1 MNIKNLNNDIQQN
14 KIALTL
20 NNINEK
26 IILNNSFKNNLE
38 ITNYNNNENQLI
50 KINEKT
56 NEYSYSDFF
65 NKSDNNSGRKF
76 LTNNKIIL
84 DKLNNNNN
92 KIKKKFFNKLNSQ
105 HDSKKSEENIS
116 QISKVT
122 KKNENQNNIYYYIN
136 KFNKEIG
143 EEYLLCF
150 FCNNLF
156 DEKNIINSG
165 KCDHYFCLNC
175 SKIYYQQFIENKNI
189 YFLEKLKF
197 ICPIYFCNNEMDKD
211 IILNLFNEEHKNMY
225 NKINNIILKNEFK
238 KNNQNNINNIK
249 KYNEKNVLDINN
261 NQLFFINQ
269 NNKTL
274 FCPIC
279 NKDSLF
285 IFPNSEYYK
294 CLNCF
299 NIICKYCRKKFF
311 SSHMDLNSNNHC
323 KIKFRKN
330 DNKECNIFSY
340 NYINK
345 FLFVILI
352 SFISYILLYFGI
364 WNYSY
369 AIFENIFKKNNKHIK
384 NKILKILICLL
395 STIILFLFLPILIFI
410 IPYFPIINQIF

>member
-1 MNIKNLNNDIQQN
+1 MNIKNLNNDIQQH

-20 NNINEK
+20 NEK

-38 ITNYNNNENQLI
+38 ITNFNNDKNQLI

-56 NEYSYSDFF
+56 NEYSYSDYF

-76 LTNNKIIL
+76 LTNDKIIL
-84 DKLNNNNN
+84 DKLKINNN
-92 KIKKKFFNKLNSQ
+92 KIKKKFFNKLNQ

-136 KFNKEIG
+136 KFNKENG

-225 NKINNIILKNEFK
+225 NKINNIILKNDFK
-238 KNNQNNINNIK
+238 KNKQNNINNIK
-249 KYNEKNVLDINN
+249 K
-261 NQLFFINQ
+261 
-269 NNKTL
+269 
-274 FCPIC
+274 
-279 NKDSLF
+279 
-285 IFPNSEYYK
+285 
-294 CLNCF
+294 
-299 NIICKYCRKKFF
+299 II
-311 SSHMDLNSNNHC
+311 
-323 KIKFRKN
+323 I
-330 DNKECNIFSY
+330 
-340 NYINK
+340 
-345 FLFVILI
+345 
-352 SFISYILLYFGI
+352 
-364 WNYSY
+364 
-369 AIFENIFKKNNKHIK
+369 
-384 NKILKILICLL
+384 
-395 STIILFLFLPILIFI
+395 
-410 IPYFPIINQIF
+410 